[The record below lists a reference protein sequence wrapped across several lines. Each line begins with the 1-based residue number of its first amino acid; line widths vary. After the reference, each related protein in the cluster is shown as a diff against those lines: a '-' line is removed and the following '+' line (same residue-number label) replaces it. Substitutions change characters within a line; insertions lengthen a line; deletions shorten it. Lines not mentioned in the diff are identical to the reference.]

1 MTTFAELGVDASLA
15 RDLAQQGI
23 TEPTPVQ
30 AATIP
35 GALDG
40 RDVAAQAPTGSGKTL
55 AFGLPLLM
63 RCGVGAPRRP
73 AGLVLVPTRELA
85 TQIVDALTPLA
96 GRDGPSIAAIFGGV
110 GMHPQRARLRKGVDL
125 VVGCPGRIEDLIAQ
139 GDLHLGDVRFA
150 VVDEAD
156 RMADVGFLPALR
168 RILGATP
175 NNRQTLLFS
184 ATLGGPVGQLIDR
197 YQRDP
202 ERHDVAALPSQ
213 RNLARHLALPIDD
226 TERVHWAAVAVRSTG
241 PSIVFCRTRHR
252 ADRVARQLS
261 RQGVEALPIH
271 GGRSQNQRTAALR
284 ALHEGRIQAL
294 VATDVAARGIH
305 VDDLACVVHFDAPED
320 QETYVHRSGRT
331 GRAGSSG
338 VVLNFVDAADVRS
351 GSLRRSPAPKGV
363 EVTVTSVESLAADL
377 GGDPAAAPARRKVE
391 TVASVATSTG
401 ARRTSSRGPRARGR
415 RTTAGSS
422 DGASTG
428 SQPNRSNGSRR
439 NSSTSSGGGS
449 RPGSGGRKQGS
460 RGSGSHNS
468 NGGGSNGR
476 GSDGRS
482 SNGRGAP
489 GRGSRGSGSSGGGSK
504 GGSSPRGRQRS
515 GGGSNSGRRG

>member
-1 MTTFAELGVDASLA
+1 MTTFADLGVEAALA

-85 TQIVDALTPLA
+85 TQIVDALRPLA
-96 GRDGPSIAAIFGGV
+96 GREGPSIAAIFGGV
-110 GMHPQRARLRKGVDL
+110 GMNPQRQKLRKGVDL

-226 TERVHWAAVAVRSTG
+226 TERLHWAAVAVRATG

-284 ALHEGRIQAL
+284 ALHEGRIEAL

-338 VVLNFVDAADVRS
+338 VVLYFVDAGDVRS

-363 EVTVTSVESLAADL
+363 EITVTSVDRLADDL
-377 GGDPAAAPARRKVE
+377 GGDPSAKPVRRKVE
-391 TVASVATSTG
+391 TVATVATAATSGGPRRTG
-401 ARRTSSRGPRARGR
+401 ARRSSA
-415 RTTAGSS
+415 
-422 DGASTG
+422 
-428 SQPNRSNGSRR
+428 
-439 NSSTSSGGGS
+439 
-449 RPGSGGRKQGS
+449 
-460 RGSGSHNS
+460 RGSGSRGRRSAAGAAGGGSNGSGSTGGGS
-468 NGGGSNGR
+468 NGGGSSNRRSNGSGTSSR
-476 GSDGRS
+476 NSAGTG
-482 SNGRGAP
+482 SNGRGQS
-489 GRGSRGSGSSGGGSK
+489 SRGSKGRASQGGSSGGGSQ
-504 GGSSPRGRQRS
+504 RGRQPS
-515 GGGSNSGRRG
+515 GGGSASGRRG